1 MFHEIRFTG
10 HLSRALL
17 VAAAL
22 FTAAIAQAP
31 ANDQLGPSFSAI
43 AKKVQ
48 PAVVSIDTKGR
59 LPEVSEK
66 AEAPSDSDD
75 VMDFL
80 RRQMPRRPSYSV
92 GSGFMVDG
100 RGYIIT
106 NGHVISDA
114 ARITVKL
121 DSGEEYVATVEG
133 VDRETDLAVLKIDA
147 GRELPFLKLG
157 DSDAAKVGD
166 WVLAIGSP
174 FGLTRTVTAGII
186 SQTGRSTPFATPFQ
200 KFIQTD
206 AAINRGNSGGP
217 LVNTD
222 GEVIGINSQIA
233 TSTGDYNGVGFA
245 LPSREAAFV
254 YSQIRET
261 GRVRRGYLGIAL
273 DSVKAE
279 FAKVYGLSSARGAI
293 VTDVRDTR
301 GPAAAAGLKAGDV
314 IVEFEGNAVESAQD
328 LISRVSST
336 APDRSVSVVYL
347 RENGAALERRTAS
360 MRLGERPSAD
370 RETPPVKLPLE
381 RSKADAKP
389 FGLTLMELTPA
400 LAAEYRLEGQKG
412 LLVKE
417 INPESYIA
425 DVKASN
431 GVDALGEGDLIQ
443 RLNREP
449 VRDLK
454 SFTTAVG
461 SLKKGDAVVLHVIAV
476 NGVTRMPQLKIVQFT
491 VQ

>member
-1 MFHEIRFTG
+1 
-10 HLSRALL
+10 
-17 VAAAL
+17 
-22 FTAAIAQAP
+22 
-31 ANDQLGPSFSAI
+31 
-43 AKKVQ
+43 
-48 PAVVSIDTKGR
+48 
-59 LPEVSEK
+59 
-66 AEAPSDSDD
+66 
-75 VMDFL
+75 
-80 RRQMPRRPSYSV
+80 
-92 GSGFMVDG
+92 
-100 RGYIIT
+100 
-106 NGHVISDA
+106 
-114 ARITVKL
+114 
-121 DSGEEYVATVEG
+121 
-133 VDRETDLAVLKIDA
+133 
-147 GRELPFLKLG
+147 
-157 DSDAAKVGD
+157 
-166 WVLAIGSP
+166 
-174 FGLTRTVTAGII
+174 
-186 SQTGRSTPFATPFQ
+186 
-200 KFIQTD
+200 
-206 AAINRGNSGGP
+206 
-217 LVNTD
+217 
-222 GEVIGINSQIA
+222 
-233 TSTGDYNGVGFA
+233 
-245 LPSREAAFV
+245 
-254 YSQIRET
+254 
-261 GRVRRGYLGIAL
+261 
-273 DSVKAE
+273 
-279 FAKVYGLSSARGAI
+279 VYGLSSARGAI